1 MNKTSALACVLF
13 LMACGRGGD
22 DAADSVAGA
31 PSTLAAT
38 ALPARAA
45 DLTKPVDQYTGAEF
59 FSHVRGLQYV
69 GGNERERRCRGCAAT
84 QRTRVRVDG
93 VEGADSVG
101 PSNVPQFGIIV
112 ARGLNRGGQQE
123 DRYGM
128 RPGARF
134 EYYLI
139 VLPGTTP
146 GASMTWRVEELE
158 IVGQER
164 SRRQLATGRVVPCN
178 HPFARGAASDFR
190 TCENAPPTGAN
201 PAAFGFVPQGEAGDD
216 PWWYRCAL
224 GCCIAEESSGA

>member
-13 LMACGRGGD
+13 LMACGRSGD

-101 PSNVPQFGIIV
+101 PSNVPQFGIVV

-128 RPGARF
+128 RPGDIRK
-134 EYYLI
+134 L
-139 VLPGTTP
+139 
-146 GASMTWRVEELE
+146 
-158 IVGQER
+158 
-164 SRRQLATGRVVPCN
+164 QLATIDWHGQRIVLVQSKSQRPLELPLLADVDDDSRN
-178 HPFARGAASDFR
+178 SARSDPRFARCIFIRGL
-190 TCENAPPTGAN
+190 
-201 PAAFGFVPQGEAGDD
+201 AGIKARVLAWCRRD
-216 PWWYRCAL
+216 
-224 GCCIAEESSGA
+224 